1 MAANS
6 ADDRENNN
14 DQGQQPQSEVAVV
27 DVVVIGGGVAG
38 LAAAMSLAR
47 FRHRVV
53 LVDAG
58 EPRNAAASGVHNYLS
73 RDGMPPAELLAAG
86 RAELRGYG
94 TQLIDGCVVGV
105 RPAPSSSAG
114 SRFVVELVGGRELTT
129 RRVLAAS
136 GLVDVLPQV
145 AGLARRWGHD
155 VLHCP
160 YCHGWEVRDQ
170 RIAVLA
176 SSALAVHTTLLW
188 RQLSPDVTLVLQ
200 AGVEPSDEQ
209 WERLTARGI
218 TVVTGPAEEVVT
230 AGDRLCGLRLAGGHV
245 VDCDAV
251 AVGTA
256 LHAQVEFLAP
266 LGLQPVPFAVG
277 DTVIGSRVEAGPTG
291 VTSVPGVY
299 VAGNVTDLFGQVAGS
314 VNGGLAAAAAINMSL
329 IEEDTDAA
337 VAATRLAVANVV
349 PPPDASPASVFSA
362 AGERDVSAR
371 VLGDRRHGL

>member
-6 ADDRENNN
+6 AEDRENNN
-14 DQGQQPQSEVAVV
+14 DQRQQPHSEVAVV
-27 DVVVIGGGVAG
+27 DVVVIGGGPAG
-38 LAAAMSLAR
+38 LAAATSLAR

-58 EPRNAAASGVHNYLS
+58 QPRNAAASGVHNYLS
-73 RDGMPPAELLAAG
+73 RDGMAPAELLAAG

-94 TQLIDGCVVGV
+94 AQLLDGCVVGV
-105 RPAPSSSAG
+105 RRARSSSAG
-114 SRFVVELVGGRELTT
+114 SRFVVELAGGRELIT
-129 RRVLAAS
+129 RRVLVAS

-145 AGLARRWGHD
+145 AGLAGRWGHD

-176 SSALAVHTTLLW
+176 SAAPAVHTAFLW
-188 RQLSPDVTLVLQ
+188 RQLSPEVTLVLQ

-209 WERLTARGI
+209 WERLAARGI
-218 TVVTGPAEEVVT
+218 SVVTGPAEEAVT

-256 LHAQVEFLAP
+256 LHARVEFLAP

-277 DTVIGSRVEAGPTG
+277 DTVIGSRIEAGPTG
-291 VTSVPGVY
+291 ATSVPGVY

-314 VNGGLAAAAAINMSL
+314 ISSGLAAAAAINMSL
-329 IEEDTDAA
+329 IEEDTEAA
-337 VAATRLAVANVV
+337 VAATRLAVADAAS
-349 PPPDASPASVFSA
+349 PPDASPASGFSA
-362 AGERDVSAR
+362 AGEREVSAR

>member
-6 ADDRENNN
+6 AEDRENNN
-14 DQGQQPQSEVAVV
+14 DQRQQPHSEVAVV
-27 DVVVIGGGVAG
+27 DVVVIGGGPAG
-38 LAAAMSLAR
+38 LAAATSLAR

-58 EPRNAAASGVHNYLS
+58 QPRNAAASGVHNYLS
-73 RDGMPPAELLAAG
+73 RDGMAPAELLAAG

-94 TQLIDGCVVGV
+94 AQLLDGCVVGV
-105 RPAPSSSAG
+105 RRARSSSAG
-114 SRFVVELVGGRELTT
+114 SRFVVELAGGRELIT
-129 RRVLAAS
+129 RRVLVAS

-145 AGLARRWGHD
+145 AGLAGRWGHD

-176 SSALAVHTTLLW
+176 SAAPAVHTAFLW
-188 RQLSPDVTLVLQ
+188 RQLSPEVTLVLQ

-209 WERLTARGI
+209 WERLAARGI
-218 TVVTGPAEEVVT
+218 SVVTGPAEEAVT

-256 LHAQVEFLAP
+256 LHARVEFLAP

-277 DTVIGSRVEAGPTG
+277 DTVIGSRIEAGPTG
-291 VTSVPGVY
+291 ATSVPGVY

-314 VNGGLAAAAAINMSL
+314 ISSGLAAAAAINMSL
-329 IEEDTDAA
+329 IEEDTEAA
-337 VAATRLAVANVV
+337 VAATRLAVADAAT
-349 PPPDASPASVFSA
+349 PPDASPASGFSA
-362 AGERDVSAR
+362 AGEREVSAR